1 MASKSS
7 RNKKKKQKAAL
18 QESLELLKE
27 QGNAAFNAVSHHW
40 GWMYLGLLRQIMKRG
55 VACCSA
61 VNFVCP
67 NHDHANRQLL
77 CPPFF

>member
-27 QGNAAFNAVSHHW
+27 QGNAAFNAVSHH
-40 GWMYLGLLRQIMKRG
+40 RG
-55 VACCSA
+55 
-61 VNFVCP
+61 
-67 NHDHANRQLL
+67 
-77 CPPFF
+77 